1 MTALPLTHHEPRPD
15 SQPENHT
22 RARQRSDRRIAW
34 GLGLARFGLIM
45 LGWNPTVPSSDG
57 RSMYL
62 VADSLVRHGSFDTEQ
77 IRWMGAQQ
85 GMFGP
90 DGLLYSN
97 KGLATS
103 LLMLPLTW
111 AGMTLPGLGPV
122 HTSLLLMPLVTATG
136 GALLYLAARRAFPDL
151 PRAAAVLA
159 SLAWGLGSLAWHY
172 GTTLFS
178 EPLVALATIGALE
191 RLLAARDAP
200 VGSRRELAAAL
211 VLGFWLGLGTLTRLP
226 HAIVL
231 PVFGLA
237 FLILVWRRYGRAVR
251 GWPLRL
257 LLALAGPIVT
267 ALGLTLWYNGFRFGN
282 LLAVGYPIGL
292 GFSVGVWWQ
301 GIVGLTVSPG
311 RGLVWYVPWLVLAL
325 LAIPR
330 AWRRAPLATGTVL
343 AVCLLYLLLYGKWF
357 LWHGGYGWGPRFLV
371 PLLPLLAWLA
381 VPAAARWPRL
391 FMVLVI
397 LAIAVNV
404 IGVAWDFDPHQ
415 ETLLLTGLP
424 WFHPRTFFDPQYAQ
438 ILGMLRLARFQTLDV
453 MWVSEGQLRPLLAIL
468 ALALAAIGVGG
479 GLLTARG
486 SGRRLPNTLGGWRLR
501 SPWWAVLLLAL
512 VTYASLWGAG
522 ALQPDGYRRIA
533 EAISAHSPPGAVV
546 WHNDHRNIATFLN
559 LYRGRAPV
567 LGLLETKDSLS
578 PESAGRLSSLAA
590 SAQPVWVI
598 SPGRVGSANV
608 LDRTASQHKG
618 MVQALSLSAP
628 APGPDSPPAEAN
640 VLQALLYYDSP
651 DWHIQPLDAEMGAD
665 GGPAVRLTEAA
676 LTPAAQAGQV
686 IAVRLTWE
694 AATEALPEGAPES
707 LPRGDSLGYQVFVQ
721 LTGPDGEPVALH
733 IGPAQNGL
741 TPSSAW
747 TPGQPVTDVHAFRL
761 RPNAAPGDYRFL
773 VGLQRVVDGTR
784 LRTADGRDTL
794 SIGPV

>member
-1 MTALPLTHHEPRPD
+1 MIALPPTHHATRTD
-15 SQPENHT
+15 SHIGSST
-22 RARQRSDRRIAW
+22 RAPQPSDRRIAW
-34 GLGLARFGLIM
+34 GLGLALFGLIM
-45 LGWNPTVPSSDG
+45 LGWNATFHSSDG
-57 RSMYL
+57 LSMYL
-62 VADSLVRHGSFDTEQ
+62 VADSLVRHGGFDTEQ
-77 IRWMGAQQ
+77 IRWMGLQQ

-111 AGMTLPGLGPV
+111 AGLTVPGLGPV
-122 HTSLLLMPLVTATG
+122 HTSLLLMPLVTAAS
-136 GALLYLAARRAFPDL
+136 GALLYLAGRRAFPDL
-151 PRAAAVLA
+151 PPMAAVMA

-191 RLLAARDAP
+191 RLLAFRDAP
-200 VGSRRELAAAL
+200 AGSRRELAAAL
-211 VLGFWLGLGTLTRLP
+211 GLGFWLGLGTLTRLP

-231 PVFGLA
+231 PVFGLT
-237 FLILVWRRYGRAVR
+237 FLILVWRRCGRAVR
-251 GWPLRL
+251 GWPLWL
-257 LLALAGPIVT
+257 LLSYAGPIGI

-282 LLAVGYPIGL
+282 PLAVGYPVGL

-301 GIVGLTVSPG
+301 GVVGLLVSPG

-325 LAIPR
+325 VAIPR

-371 PLLPLLAWLA
+371 WVLPLLAWLA

-391 FMVLVI
+391 FLLLVL
-397 LAIAVNV
+397 LAVAVNL
-404 IGVAWDFDPHQ
+404 IGVAWDFDEHQ
-415 ETLLLTGLP
+415 ETLLQTGLP

-438 ILGMLRLARFQTLDV
+438 IPGMLRLARFQTLDV
-453 MWVSEGQLRPLLAIL
+453 MWVTEGRLRPLLALL
-468 ALALAAIGVGG
+468 ALGLAAIGVGG
-479 GLLTARG
+479 GLITARG
-486 SGRRLPNTLGGWRLR
+486 NGIRLPGALGGGTLR
-501 SPWWAVLLLAL
+501 SPWWIVLLLAL

-522 ALQPDGYRRIA
+522 ASQPDGYRRIA

-546 WHNDHRNIATFLN
+546 WHNDHRNIAAFLN
-559 LYRGRAPV
+559 LYRGRSPV
-567 LGLLETKDSLS
+567 LGLLETKDTLS
-578 PESAGRLSSLAA
+578 PESADRLSSLAA
-590 SAQPVWVI
+590 SPQPVWVI
-598 SPGRVGSANV
+598 SQGRVGTANV

-618 MVQALSLSAP
+618 VVQALSLSAP
-628 APGPDSPPAEAN
+628 GPGLDKPPAEAD
-640 VLQALLYYDSP
+640 VLQALFYYDSP
-651 DWHIQPLDAEMGAD
+651 DWHIQPLDAEIGAD
-665 GGPAVRLTEAA
+665 EGPTIRLTEAA

-694 AATEALPEGAPES
+694 AAPAP
-707 LPRGDSLGYQVFVQ
+707 PPQGYQVFVQ
-721 LTGPDGEPVALH
+721 LIGPDGAPVALH

-741 TPSSAW
+741 TPTSAW

-761 RPNAAPGDYRFL
+761 RADAAPGDYRFL

-794 SIGPV
+794 DIGPISISPGDVDDAS